1 MAPFVLIALL
11 AQIPPV
17 EQAPQTAYTM
27 QYVDV
32 TTGTGEPALAGQR
45 YKVHYTGWLKADGRK
60 FDSSVDRNE
69 PFYFVQ
75 GKRQVIAGW
84 DTGFAGMKVGGK
96 RRLIIPYPLAY
107 GEKGSGGTIPGKADL
122 VFDVELLGVETV
134 KETPAAVDVL
144 TPLADLEKKIVALA
158 NMIPEDKYDWRPT
171 PAVRSFREVLLH
183 VAYDNK
189 LFADLAQK
197 IPPQAELQARFEQQQ
212 KDEKA
217 AMSKEKVVAL
227 LAESFATVREKI
239 TPMRAGTLG
248 ADMEFFGQAT
258 TRRGILVM
266 MDTHMA
272 EHLGQLIAYT
282 RVAGMVPPWSK

>member
-1 MAPFVLIALL
+1 MTSFVLIALL
-11 AQIPPV
+11 SQIPPV
-17 EQAPQTAYTM
+17 EHAPQTAYTM
-27 QYVDV
+27 QYIDV
-32 TTGTGEPALAGQR
+32 AVGSGETAMAGQR
-45 YKVHYTGWLKADGRK
+45 YKVHYTGWLKSDGKK

-69 PFYFVQ
+69 PFLFVQ

-96 RRLIIPYPLAY
+96 RRLLIPYQLAY
-107 GEKGSGGTIPGKADL
+107 GDKGSGGTIPGKADL

-134 KETPAAVDVL
+134 QDTPAAADVL

-158 NMIPEDKYDWRPT
+158 NMLPEDKYDWRPT

-197 IPPQAELQARFEQQQ
+197 VPPQAELQARFDQQQ
-212 KDEKA
+212 KEEKA
-217 AMSKEKVVAL
+217 ALPKEKVVSL

-239 TPMRAGTLG
+239 APMRAGTLG
-248 ADMEFFGQAT
+248 ADMEFFGQPT

-282 RVAGMVPPWSK
+282 RMAAMVPPWSK

>member
-1 MAPFVLIALL
+1 MFTLFS
-11 AQIPPV
+11 AQMPVV
-17 EQAPQTAYTM
+17 EQAPQAAYTM

-32 TTGTGEPALAGQR
+32 AVGSGEAALAGQR
-45 YKVHYTGWLKADGRK
+45 YKVHYTGWLKSDGKK

-69 PFYFVQ
+69 PFFFVQ

-96 RRLIIPYPLAY
+96 RRLIIPYQLAY
-107 GEKGSGGTIPGKADL
+107 GDKGSGNTIPPKADL
-122 VFDVELLGVETV
+122 IFDVELLGVETV
-134 KETPAAVDVL
+134 KEAPAAVDVL
-144 TPLADLEKKIVALA
+144 NPLAEMEKKIVALA
-158 NMIPEDKYDWRPT
+158 NALPEEKYDWRPT

-183 VAYDNK
+183 VAYDNL
-189 LFADLAQK
+189 LFGDLVQK
-197 IPPQAELQARFEQQQ
+197 MPPQAELESRFAQQQ

-217 AMSKEKVVAL
+217 ALPKAEVVAL
-227 LAESFATVREKI
+227 LTKSFGTVKDKI

-248 ADMEFFGQAT
+248 ADMEFFGQQT
-258 TRRGILVM
+258 TRRGVLVM

-282 RVAGMVPPWSK
+282 RMAGLVPPWSK